1 MKLSEY
7 FQTFTCVKSIVTI
20 ALTACFIFLCITGQ
34 VSTENF
40 MTIYVMIIGFYFGTQ
55 WQKRN
60 NKEDNETETTKTR
73 KAILNSA
80 YGTTTQYI
88 DTDTIKE
95 LEHDKN

>member
-1 MKLSEY
+1 MKLVEY

-20 ALTACFIFLCITGQ
+20 ALTACFIFLCVTGQ

-60 NKEDNETETTKTR
+60 DQKENKTR
-73 KAILNSA
+73 DEIRSA
-80 YGTTTQYI
+80 ENGE
-88 DTDTIKE
+88 K
-95 LEHDKN
+95 

>member
-1 MKLSEY
+1 
-7 FQTFTCVKSIVTI
+7 
-20 ALTACFIFLCITGQ
+20 
-34 VSTENF
+34 

-60 NKEDNETETTKTR
+60 NKEDNETETAKTR

-80 YGTTTQYI
+80 YGITTQYR